1 MKIYRSDKLIAYLTL
16 LSGLTISAVAVYYSV
31 AGLVSIFAAAA
42 IPIIIMGVA
51 LELSKLV
58 ATVWLKQNW
67 TRAPRGLKWYL
78 SSAVVV
84 LMIIT
89 SMGIFGFLSKA
100 HLDQSVP
107 TGDVADKV
115 ALIDEKIATERE
127 NVNAAR
133 KALAQMDASVNETLS
148 RSTSEQGADKA
159 VAIRRT
165 QAKERK
171 VLQDEISQAQKRIA
185 VLNEERAP
193 IAKELRKVEAE
204 VGPIKYIAKL
214 IYGDNPDANLLEKAV
229 TWVIMIIVFVF
240 DPLAVM
246 LLLASQHSFAWFRKE
261 EEEQTKDDSLEVP
274 ANVVEGQPTVT
285 KSDEEFNFTEDDYD
299 EMNVPIEE
307 PKVSSDP
314 TPPGWMFVNHA
325 MEGFNEQKPLT
336 DWSEDEPTEQEE
348 NEILDSVSHSE
359 KAEMQAWKHDNP
371 NKSLKIQKRLFE
383 KGKIDRLPWEGYLDK
398 NISDEEAAK
407 EAARWAAEQLER
419 PGDYLPE
426 NENKISWMENQ
437 EGLQI
442 KKTKDGYT
450 QNAEQSERTIWQ
462 RIQDSKK

>member
-1 MKIYRSDKLIAYLTL
+1 MKIHTSDKLIAYLTL

-42 IPIIIMGVA
+42 IPIMIMGVA

-78 SSAVVV
+78 SSAVII

-115 ALIDEKIATERE
+115 ALIDEKISTERE

-214 IYGDNPDANLLEKAV
+214 IYGNDPDANILEKAV

-261 EEEQTKDDSLEVP
+261 EEPDTEEMTPQIVNSDPEPISEV
-274 ANVVEGQPTVT
+274 
-285 KSDEEFNFTEDDYD
+285 EESIEDDY
-299 EMNVPIEE
+299 NNLNIPKEE
-307 PKVSSDP
+307 PKVLIDP
-314 TPPGWMFVNHA
+314 TPPGWDFVNTA

-336 DWSEDEPTEQEE
+336 EWPEEDTEEDE
-348 NEILDSVSHSE
+348 ILESVSHTE
-359 KAEMQAWKHDNP
+359 KAAMQAWKHDHP
-371 NKSLKIQKRLFE
+371 NSSLKIQKRLLE
-383 KGKIDRLPWEGYLDK
+383 LGKISKLPWEGYLDNTITDK
-398 NISDEEAAK
+398 DAAEEAAK
-407 EAARWAAEQLER
+407 WAAEQLER
-419 PGDYLPE
+419 PGDYLP
-426 NENKISWMENQ
+426 KDKTTYMENV
-437 EGLQI
+437 EGQQV
-442 KKTKDGYT
+442 TKVIDNYE
-450 QNAEQSERTIWQ
+450 QNAEQSESTIWQ
-462 RIQDSKK
+462 RIKDAKK